1 MRKAWPLGQSVTRN
15 LQMYFIIVLE
25 QRYTLKP
32 MLTQNKRQKEIYLGN
47 TLLDIHVTD
56 VSLENCLS

>member
-15 LQMYFIIVLE
+15 LHMYFIIVLE